1 MHATRPERA
10 PSAVTAPSADAP
22 VTPVQLEAWRSQ
34 LACTFP
40 AVQAVFADCM
50 AEAAALLSPSAID
63 AHLALAH
70 AVGRMG
76 RGPEPVLA
84 LLQEWPQA
92 AQHVGEAT
100 LADVAAL
107 LHAMQK
113 SPNSAAMAP
122 LLNTLAAVAR
132 RLKGADPLRH
142 YLQVVRDVMARTTV
156 SIHGRHTTIASPGLP
171 VLLENAPRLLGVL
184 SVAGLS
190 RWATYGVRHYQ
201 HHPDNQRAYFALTLP
216 DSRAVLQ
223 RERHG
228 TLFADVEDQL
238 SLTLRALWQMNVPLQ
253 AFATD
258 MDGNNGASGHT
269 TLPWSTHQS
278 VHSGTAGVTAVAGGE
293 GTVGATGI
301 ATVAGGSSALGS
313 ICLPDVYDNYCEPST
328 ARAPV
333 SGLDRYRVALAHIA
347 AHRRWSQPLVAD
359 NLSPLQRLTVECL
372 EDARV
377 DHLLLRNLPGL
388 RPLLLA
394 LHPRPVEGACNPTQA
409 SCLRHRLAMLS
420 RALLDPDHGYTD
432 APLLDCVQKFHGL
445 LDGHESSTAAMRDL
459 ALQHAARTRNQS
471 DQQAR
476 VFFDNTVVS
485 YRDDNRHLWT
495 FIEAGD
501 EEDSFAPAP
510 PAQTRELQGLPP
522 RHYPE
527 WDAASQSY
535 RPDWVSVY
543 EALHPH
549 GDARHIDALLAQ
561 HGSLARQLEKL
572 LDLLK
577 PQNRVRTRYQEEG
590 SELDLDV
597 ALRSLIDWRAGAQPD
612 PRILMS
618 HRTDGRSIAVMVL
631 LDLSQSLNDDV
642 PGTGQTRLAL
652 SQQAVAL
659 LAWAIDRLGD
669 PFALA
674 GFHSNT
680 RHDVRYQHIK
690 GFGEPWADAS
700 KARLAALQAGYS
712 TRMGAALRHA
722 AHYLGAQTADKKLLL
737 VLTDGRPSDVDVA
750 DDQAL
755 IHDTRQAVQELAQK
769 GMHTHCISLDP
780 QADAYVH
787 DIFGLHATVVDRV
800 EQLPERLT
808 QLFLGLTR

>member
-1 MHATRPERA
+1 MLPSPE
-10 PSAVTAPSADAP
+10 
-22 VTPVQLEAWRSQ
+22 QLDAWRSQ
-34 LACTFP
+34 LDCSFP

-50 AEAAALLSPSAID
+50 LEAARVLSPTGLD
-63 AHLALAH
+63 AYLNCARSL
-70 AVGRMG
+70 GKMG

-84 LLQEWPQA
+84 LLQEWPQVA
-92 AQHVGEAT
+92 TTVGEDT
-100 LADVAAL
+100 LADVDAL
-107 LHAMQK
+107 LFAMQK

-132 RLKGADPLRH
+132 RLQGPDPLRH
-142 YLQVVRDVMARTTV
+142 YLRVVREVMTRTSV
-156 SIHGRHTTIASPGLP
+156 SIHGHHTTFASPGLS
-171 VLLENAPRLLGVL
+171 VLLEHAPRLLGIL

-190 RWATYGVRHYQ
+190 RWADYGARHYQ
-201 HHPDNQRAYFALTLP
+201 HHPDNQRAYFACALP

-228 TLFADVEDQL
+228 TLLADVENQL
-238 SLTLRALWQMNVPLQ
+238 SLTLRALWNTSVPLQ
-253 AFATD
+253 AYATGLQD
-258 MDGNNGASGHT
+258 EIGLNGRSM
-269 TLPWSTHQS
+269 PWSTHRP
-278 VHSGTAGVTAVAGGE
+278 GE
-293 GTVGATGI
+293 EGLEATG
-301 ATVAGGSSALGS
+301 A
-313 ICLPDVYDNYCEPST
+313 ICLPDVYDDFSST
-328 ARAPV
+328 STGTPAI

-347 AHRRWSQPLVAD
+347 AHRRWSASMVAD
-359 NLSPLQRLTVECL
+359 NLSPLQRMTTECL
-372 EDARV
+372 EDARI
-377 DHLLLRNLPGL
+377 DHLLLRHYPGL
-388 RPLLLA
+388 RPILLT
-394 LHPRPVEGACNPTQA
+394 LHPRPIEGACDPAVA
-409 SCLRHRLAMLS
+409 SCLRHRLALLS
-420 RALLDPDHGYTD
+420 RALLDPNHGYVD
-432 APLLDCVQKFHGL
+432 PDLNNCVAAFHALLNGN
-445 LDGHESSTAAMRDL
+445 ESSTQAMQTL
-459 ALQHAARTRNQS
+459 ALQHGARTRRQS

-476 VFFDNTVVS
+476 VFFEDTVIS

-501 EEDSFAPAP
+501 EEDSFTQARP
-510 PAQTRELQGLPP
+510 PKAQELTGLPP

-543 EALHPH
+543 EALHPS
-549 GDARHIDALLAQ
+549 GDAHRIDALLAQ
-561 HGSLARQLEKL
+561 HAGLARQLEKL

-577 PQNRVRTRYQEEG
+577 PQNRVRIRFQEEG

-597 ALRSLIDWRAGAQPD
+597 AIRSLIDWRAGAQPD

-618 HRTDGRSIAVMVL
+618 HRPDSRSIAVMVL
-631 LDLSQSLNDDV
+631 LDLSQSLNDVV
-642 PGTGQTRLAL
+642 PGTTQTRLAL
-652 SQQAVAL
+652 STEAVAV

-690 GFGEPWADAS
+690 GFGEAWGEAP
-700 KARLAALQAGYS
+700 KARLATLQGQYS

-737 VLTDGRPSDVDVA
+737 VLTDGRPSDVDVS

-755 IHDTRQAVQELAQK
+755 VQDTRQAVQELAQQ
-769 GMHTHCISLDP
+769 GIHSHCISLDP

-787 DIFGLHATVVDRV
+787 DIFGQHATVVDRI

-808 QLFLGLTR
+808 RLFVSLTR

>member
-1 MHATRPERA
+1 MVPSPE
-10 PSAVTAPSADAP
+10 
-22 VTPVQLEAWRSQ
+22 QLEAWRKQ
-34 LACTFP
+34 LDCSFAV
-40 AVQAVFADCM
+40 VQAVLPDCLL
-50 AEAAALLSPSAID
+50 EAARVLSPAGLQAYLD
-63 AHLALAH
+63 VARAL
-70 AVGRMG
+70 GKMG
-76 RGPEPVLA
+76 RGPEPMLA

-92 AQHVGEAT
+92 AQSAGEEL

-107 LHAMQK
+107 LHTMQK
-113 SPNSAAMAP
+113 SPNSGAMAP
-122 LLNTLAAVAR
+122 LLQTLAAVAR
-132 RLKGADPLRH
+132 RLQGLGPLRH
-142 YLQVVRDVMARTTV
+142 YLRTVREVMARTTV
-156 SIHGRHTTIASPGLP
+156 SIHGHHSTFASPGLP
-171 VLLENAPRLLGVL
+171 VLLEQAPRLLGVL
-184 SVAGLS
+184 TVAGLA
-190 RWATYGVRHYQ
+190 RWADYGVRHYQ
-201 HHPDNQRAYFALTLP
+201 HHPERQREYFALQLP

-228 TLFADVEDQL
+228 TLLVDVERQL
-238 SLTLRALWQMNVPLQ
+238 DLTLRALWQDPAPLH
-253 AFATD
+253 AYATGLD
-258 MDGNNGASGHT
+258 EAPAPA
-269 TLPWSTHQS
+269 PWSTLH
-278 VHSGTAGVTAVAGGE
+278 TA
-293 GTVGATGI
+293 
-301 ATVAGGSSALGS
+301 SDS
-313 ICLPDVYDNYCEPST
+313 IFLPDVYDT
-328 ARAPV
+328 LHGV
-333 SGLDRYRVALAHIA
+333 SGLDRYRVALAHLA
-347 AHRRWSQPLVAD
+347 GHRRWSQQLVAD

-372 EDARV
+372 EDARI
-377 DHLLLRNLPGL
+377 DHLLLRRYPGL

-394 LHPRPVEGACNPTQA
+394 LHPRPLEGACDPTVV

-420 RALLDPDHGYTD
+420 LALLDPSHGYTD
-432 APLLDCVQKFHGL
+432 AALNDCVAAFHALLD
-445 LDGHESSTAAMRDL
+445 DNEESESSTQAMQAL
-459 ALQHAARTRNQS
+459 ALQHAARTRRQS
-471 DQQAR
+471 DQLAR
-476 VFFDNTVVS
+476 VHFENTVIS

-501 EEDSFAPAP
+501 EEDDFSEARP
-510 PAQTRELQGLPP
+510 PAEEAPQGLPP

-543 EALHPH
+543 EALHPS
-549 GDARHIDALLAQ
+549 GDAGRIDALLAQ
-561 HGSLARQLEKL
+561 HAGLARQLQQL

-577 PQNRVRTRYQEEG
+577 PQDRVRIRYQEEG

-597 ALRSLIDWRAGAQPD
+597 AIRSLIDWRAGAQPD

-618 HRTDGRSIAVMVL
+618 HRTNDRSIAVLVL
-631 LDLSQSLNDDV
+631 LDLSQSLNDTV

-690 GFGEPWADAS
+690 GFGERWGDSAKS
-700 KARLAALQAGYS
+700 RLAALQAAYS

-722 AHYLGAQTADKKLLL
+722 AHTLGAQTADKKLLL
-737 VLTDGRPSDVDVA
+737 VLTDGRPSDVDVP

-755 IHDTRQAVQELAQK
+755 VADTRQAVQELAQQ
-769 GMHTHCISLDP
+769 GIHSHCISLDP

-787 DIFGLHATVVDRV
+787 NIFGHHATVVDRV

-808 QLFLGLTR
+808 RLFLSLTR